1 MTPNPLKKYVLS
13 ALLLPSTVFC
23 ASTLPLAVLSS
34 QEVAIEL
41 QDETVFTGQ
50 IREIAT
56 PYLALATTLSAVV
69 GVAGV
74 AITGWQQSKGQSAR
88 LEAQLAQHQKALK
101 TTEEKLEELKLSTPV
116 LEASGLEN
124 FIEEREPKV
133 ARVAPI
139 KVESSETQNPVR
151 EEIQDLKSLDL
162 TVSSPSESTDRIEA
176 VQNQVHQ
183 MKSQLEV
190 LQQALASASNAVVF
204 DSSISDLA
212 KSS

>member
-1 MTPNPLKKYVLS
+1 MTTNPLKKYVLS

-101 TTEEKLEELKLSTPV
+101 TTEEKLEELKLSTSV

-124 FIEEREPKV
+124 FIEERDSQV
-133 ARVAPI
+133 ANQASIQTP
-139 KVESSETQNPVR
+139 SSEEQKFVQ
-151 EEIQDLKSLDL
+151 EEMPALKDVDLMASI
-162 TVSSPSESTDRIEA
+162 SSEPSDRIES
-176 VQNQVHQ
+176 VQNQVQQ
-183 MKSQLEV
+183 MKSQLEI
-190 LQQALASASNAVVF
+190 LQNALASASNAVVF
-204 DSSISDLA
+204 DASMSDLA